1 MQTTITRYPQSIPD
15 RIRVR
20 RVPNSM
26 PNRQHLGVPKAT
38 TRVEVTRPDKLLW
51 PEPGITKQ
59 AYVDYLAAVAEH
71 LLPWLRDRP
80 LSVIRAPDGVDG
92 ERYFQKNTPKYA
104 PPWIKTVTIPAPS
117 AGRDVAYT
125 VCNDADTLAWL
136 GNQAALEL
144 HPAPVRRDSLD
155 RPDLFVVDI
164 DPPDDAFEAAV
175 EAAFLVL
182 ETLDDLGL
190 EPLVK
195 TTGGKGIH
203 VVVPIV
209 RHVSAE
215 QLRGAATR
223 LAEIVIERK
232 PDLVTAEFRKADRKG
247 RVMLDPSRNG
257 PGATLVAPYSPRAR
271 AEATVSFP
279 VLPADLK
286 KVTPGGFTVSIG
298 RTRLNKPA
306 GQRWTAAA
314 QARGPRRPPSLLKD

>member
-1 MQTTITRYPQSIPD
+1 
-15 RIRVR
+15 
-20 RVPNSM
+20 M
-26 PNRQHLGVPKAT
+26 PKGSNTAGG
-38 TRVEVTRPDKLLW
+38 RVEVTRPDKLLW
-51 PEPGITKQ
+51 PAAGITKQ
-59 AYVDYLAAVAEH
+59 AYVDYLTAAAEH

-104 PPWIKTVTIPAPS
+104 PSWVRTVTIPAPS

-144 HPAPVRRDSLD
+144 HPAPVRRDLLD
-155 RPDLFVVDI
+155 KPDLFVVDI
-164 DPPDDAFEAAV
+164 DPPGDAFEAAV
-175 EAAFLVL
+175 EVALLVL
-182 ETLDDLGL
+182 ETMDDLGL

-215 QLRGAATR
+215 QLRRAATR

-232 PDLVTAEFRKADRKG
+232 PDLVTAEFRKKDRGG

-257 PGATLVAPYSPRAR
+257 PGATLVAPFSPRAR

-279 VLPADLK
+279 IRPADLNA
-286 KVTPGGFTVSIG
+286 VTPADFTLGTVG
-298 RTRLNKPA
+298 KLLRKPA
-306 GQRWTAAA
+306 VKTWTEAARARGQRLPAA
-314 QARGPRRPPSLLKD
+314 LLKD